1 MEIKFRLFRSV
12 PREPVSR
19 IFTRAFISNSANE
32 RLTLLTRETV
42 QARASRSFVSPNPLF
57 CSSESNESVKKKKKK
72 KKKKKTGAGE
82 TRMQG
87 FLFCP
92 VFAGPRTNSYNYFSI
107 RREIS
112 RSSWADCRPEEKKKK
127 RRVFRNFVWLPN
139 RGNFAEDDDTP
150 F

>member
-1 MEIKFRLFRSV
+1 
-12 PREPVSR
+12 
-19 IFTRAFISNSANE
+19 
-32 RLTLLTRETV
+32 
-42 QARASRSFVSPNPLF
+42 
-57 CSSESNESVKKKKKK
+57 
-72 KKKKKTGAGE
+72 
-82 TRMQG
+82 MQG

>member
-57 CSSESNESVKKKKKK
+57 CSSESNESVKKKEKENRSRRNKN
-72 KKKKKTGAGE
+72 A
-82 TRMQG
+82 RIS
-87 FLFCP
+87 FLS
-92 VFAGPRTNSYNYFSI
+92 RL
-107 RREIS
+107 RRPS
-112 RSSWADCRPEEKKKK
+112 NK
-127 RRVFRNFVWLPN
+127 FVQL
-139 RGNFAEDDDTP
+139 FLD
-150 F
+150 